1 MKFGFGE
8 EWKELKKIEK
18 LTDKE
23 RSIVFYAENQ
33 ASINHFRLLISEL
46 TEEKNLQICYVT
58 SVKNDPIFSSK
69 IKILTH
75 STSEMEL
82 HEQNFS

>member
-1 MKFGFGE
+1 MKINFGFGE

-23 RSIVFYAENQ
+23 RSIVFYAENH

-58 SVKNDPIFSSK
+58 SVKNDPILSSK
-69 IKILTH
+69 NKNIIT
-75 STSEMEL
+75 
-82 HEQNFS
+82 FYI

>member
-46 TEEKNLQICYVT
+46 TE
-58 SVKNDPIFSSK
+58 
-69 IKILTH
+69 
-75 STSEMEL
+75 
-82 HEQNFS
+82 